1 MRMYRYLFFRLSTWH
16 RRKFGEKDLPE
27 FTAILALSA
36 LVVIN
41 FYNVLMLAEFV
52 VGRPVIYF
60 SRLIVLGIG
69 LAMVLVHYCS
79 LVRGDRLR
87 QISLEFRG
95 RQAGKLE
102 NTLMWAYP
110 IVSVGLFLSLGKLR
124 ESGFHDAGALLDLSQ
139 IGASLVIGV

>member
-1 MRMYRYLFFRLSTWH
+1 MRMYRHLFFRLSTWH

-27 FTAILALSA
+27 YSTILALSA
-36 LVVIN
+36 LAGIN
-41 FYNVLMLAEFV
+41 IYNILMLADFV
-52 VGRPVIYF
+52 VGRPIIYTGDI
-60 SRLIVLGIG
+60 LALGIG
-69 LAMVLVHYCS
+69 LAMLLVHYCG

-95 RQAGKLE
+95 RQAGRLE

-124 ESGFHDAGALLDLSQ
+124 ESGFHDDGALIDLSQ
-139 IGASLVIGV
+139 IGGRLLIGV